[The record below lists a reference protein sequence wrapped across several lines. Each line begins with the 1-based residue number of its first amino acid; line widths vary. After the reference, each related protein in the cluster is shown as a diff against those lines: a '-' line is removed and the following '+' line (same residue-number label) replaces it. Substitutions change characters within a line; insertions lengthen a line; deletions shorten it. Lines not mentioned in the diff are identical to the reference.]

1 MDDQTKEVV
10 AKAELPKLMKQ
21 MRVALGLSQE
31 ELAKLSG
38 ISRQSVSYYETADA
52 VPTMA
57 TLDKWLE
64 AITKEIKE
72 SRRKGGKLSPESQ
85 NKAPVSSDEG

>member
-1 MDDQTKEVV
+1 MDNETKEIV
-10 AKAELPKLMKQ
+10 AKAELPKLMRQ
-21 MRVALGLSQE
+21 MRIALGLSQE

-52 VPTMA
+52 VPTVA

-64 AITKEIKE
+64 ATTKEIKE
-72 SRRKGGKLSPESQ
+72 LRK
-85 NKAPVSSDEG
+85 NKEER

>member
-1 MDDQTKEVV
+1 MDDLTKEVV

-31 ELAKLSG
+31 ELARLSG
-38 ISRQSVSYYETADA
+38 ISRQSVSYYETGDA
-52 VPTMA
+52 TPTIG

-72 SRRKGGKLSPESQ
+72 LRRKGGK
-85 NKAPVSSDEG
+85 

>member
-52 VPTMA
+52 VPTIA

-72 SRRKGGKLSPESQ
+72 LRKKGGKSSPVVEDKST
-85 NKAPVSSDEG
+85 